1 MVLVDGVSAVVESRA
16 AGGVY
21 HNYHVLG
28 MSGYLSLLTVNNA
41 PYIPCK
47 PHKPSG
53 KIGLRWAGNPRFE
66 HEQHRVFEPDALFKL
81 PGELVSLQRDI
92 ATENIPDHVQRPCLD
107 TWLHTKSVIE
117 GLDKVITSCT
127 SVAHLSA
134 AMGKETWIIS
144 PVLPY
149 YLWADG
155 KDTSI
160 WYRNVRLFRQ
170 EKFGNWDAPLAK
182 VTKAFDTKIRRIK

>member
-1 MVLVDGVSAVVESRA
+1 VVESMA

-28 MSGYLSLLTVNNA
+28 MSGYLSFLTVNNA

-47 PHKPSG
+47 TIKPNG
-53 KIGLRWAGNPRFE
+53 KIGLRWQGNPRFE
-66 HEQHRVFEPDALFKL
+66 HEHNRVFDPSPLFTI
-81 PGELVSLQRDI
+81 PAELVSLQRDV
-92 ATENIPDHVQRPCLD
+92 ATDNIPDHVQKPCLD
-107 TWLHTKSVIE
+107 TWLHTKAVIE
-117 GLDKVITSCT
+117 SVDKVISSCT
-127 SVAHLSA
+127 SVAHLAA

-155 KDTSI
+155 KESSI

-170 EKFGNWDAPLAK
+170 EKFGDWDTPLAK
-182 VTKAFDTKIRRIK
+182 VTGEFTEKIRRVK